1 MRKIEDT
8 FKDADYLQPKKF
20 NRFKLGQKEEIKD
33 MFIKAFKFYD
43 KTIDIYEHLP
53 TYDLIIDWLCDNKGR
68 GLMLMG
74 KCGLGKSTILNY
86 VIPAIFRTKTNK
98 VLRSIPAKEIGAIE
112 KNDSL
117 FIIIDDLGT
126 ESIKNDYGTKI
137 DGVCDAIS
145 YAEDASKTLLITTN
159 LDGDALKLR
168 YDKRTI
174 DRLRKCKV
182 VVIKGKSFRN

>member
-20 NRFKLGQKEEIKD
+20 NRFKLGEKEEIKD

>member
-20 NRFKLGQKEEIKD
+20 NRFKLGEREEIKD

-43 KTIDIYEHLP
+43 KTIDVYEHLP

-98 VLRSIPAKEIGAIE
+98 VLRSIPAKEIGSIE

>member
-1 MRKIEDT
+1 MRTIEDT
-8 FKDADYLQPKKF
+8 FKDAEYLQPKKF
-20 NRFKLGQKEEIKD
+20 NRFKLGKKEEIKD
-33 MFIKAFKFYD
+33 MFIKAFNFYD
-43 KTIDIYEHLP
+43 KTIDVYEHLP

-168 YDKRTI
+168 YDKRTV

>member
-1 MRKIEDT
+1 MRTIEDT

-20 NRFKLGQKEEIKD
+20 NRFKLGEREEIKD
-33 MFIKAFKFYD
+33 MFIKAFKHYD
-43 KTIDIYEHLP
+43 RTIDVYEHLP

-159 LDGDALKLR
+159 LDGDALNLR
-168 YDKRTI
+168 YDKRTV

-182 VVIKGKSFRN
+182 VVIEGKSFRK